1 LYQKE
6 QSINIYNRDFDKNF
20 VFLSLSA
27 LQALMC
33 LLFARDKKGQTGT
46 NKDKTKKEIRKMNKY
61 GFDIEELEFDIEDL
75 IERLEK
81 EHGRMLVRIPK
92 MINVAPFVYEFFAIF
107 SDFSLLEAKMVVI
120 PRITRDGFEASV
132 QVHGVYL

>member
-1 LYQKE
+1 LASGGLQQGKKMCFKGQK
-6 QSINIYNRDFDKNF
+6 
-20 VFLSLSA
+20 
-27 LQALMC
+27 
-33 LLFARDKKGQTGT
+33 DKK
-46 NKDKTKKEIRKMNKY
+46 KKEIRKMNKY

-81 EHGRMLVRIPK
+81 ERGRMIVRIPK
-92 MINVAPFVYEFFAIF
+92 MVNVAPFVYEFFAIF